1 MVDSDSPRAT
11 SRDSAEARRSPPW
24 DDFDVDALHEVTD
37 PARVAILT
45 DPNRVRFLV
54 PFLGRDA
61 TVSQVAAELEVSP
74 NALLYRVRRMVDA
87 GLLQVT
93 ATRPRAGRAVKVY
106 RASHDGYRVPMSAM
120 RYDDIRHR
128 VDTYGRPL
136 LENLAR
142 AYTAAL
148 LTAPR
153 HDRVIARTRAGDVWA
168 TDLLPSATR
177 QGDPLLF
184 ADTVL
189 WLDQEQANRVQR
201 RMQEALE
208 DALSAADP
216 MHASDSTTPYFVMGA
231 LLPMPPASG

>member
-1 MVDSDSPRAT
+1 M
-11 SRDSAEARRSPPW
+11 
-24 DDFDVDALHEVTD
+24 
-37 PARVAILT
+37 
-45 DPNRVRFLV
+45 RFLR
-54 PFLGRDA
+54 PFLGRDR
-61 TVSQVAAELEVSP
+61 TVSAVAAELEVSP
-74 NALLYRVRRMVDA
+74 NSLLYRVRRMLDA
-87 GLLQVT
+87 GLLQVV
-93 ATRPRAGRAVKVY
+93 ATRPRAGRPIKVY
-106 RASHDGYRVPMSAM
+106 RTSHDGYRVPMSAM

-136 LENLAR
+136 LEDLAR

-148 LTAPR
+148 LAAPR
-153 HDRVIARTRAGDVWA
+153 HDRVVARTRAGDVWA

-177 QGDPLLF
+177 QGEPLLF

-189 WLDQEQANRVQR
+189 WLDQERARRVQL

-216 MHASDSTTPYFVMGA
+216 TPASSSTTPYFVMGA

>member
-1 MVDSDSPRAT
+1 MN
-11 SRDSAEARRSPPW
+11 RDAAGARSAPPW
-24 DDFDVDALHEVTD
+24 DDIDIDALHEVTD
-37 PARVAILT
+37 PAQVAILT
-45 DPNRVRFLV
+45 DPHRVRFLR
-54 PFLGRDA
+54 PFLGREM

-74 NALLYRVRRMVDA
+74 NALLYRVRRMVDD
-87 GLLQVT
+87 GLLRVVE
-93 ATRPRAGRAVKVY
+93 TRPRAGRAVKVY

-148 LTAPR
+148 LAAPR
-153 HDRVIARTRAGDVWA
+153 HDRVVARTRSGDVWA

-189 WLDQEQANRVQR
+189 WLDQEQAHRVR
-201 RMQEALE
+201 LRLQEALDE
-208 DALSAADP
+208 ALSSADP
-216 MHASDSTTPYFVMGA
+216 THATGSATPYFVMGA